1 MTEGGLIARQ
11 PIRTSP
17 PVLQTLRGWRHSLLF
32 TLLAAS
38 AASVALISALLFLG
52 IDHFV
57 SQRFSDL
64 SAARLAQTEGQ
75 VRATVTREL
84 DALRNL
90 AELLSKDAELNNATY
105 YHLYLEGEIEHPV
118 AAIKRSAAAFH
129 LDAARL
135 WDSSARLVAAAPG
148 RAPPIAPPA
157 DLEQAFSRMTW
168 IDGQPWLTAAAP
180 LTRAGNTLAL
190 LWIGRP
196 LSAVLANTF
205 PPGSGISVRLARPD
219 EPPLGQRVQLTSQ
232 TDAPIWLDVRLDDS
246 VERALAAVKDLL
258 VWLLLG
264 AGLLLALLFGL
275 TLRRQLAP
283 LRRLTQAVAAVGR
296 GEFVPVEE
304 ARGDSEIARLVRAYN
319 AMTTD
324 LAKLRDLE
332 RQVQQQ
338 ERLSAIGR
346 MAARVAHDIN
356 NPLSVIRGVAE
367 LQARQSERA
376 QDEHA
381 LADNRLILHHIERCL
396 RTVEH
401 LLAYG
406 RPIRLQ
412 LERVDLNTACTAMT
426 DRWRDQHPDSRLEFT
441 PAERPLMVNADVY
454 QLERLLDNLLENAR
468 QAAPKGKTQVMLA
481 SEATWLEIR
490 VRDNGPGFAPEA
502 REHLFEPFHTT
513 KRGGSGLGLASC
525 LAIAQAHGG
534 DIRVNEGDGG
544 EVVVRLP
551 RLA

>member
-1 MTEGGLIARQ
+1 MTEGSLIAPHPSRANK
-11 PIRTSP
+11 PFLHT
-17 PVLQTLRGWRHSLLF
+17 LQGWRHSLLF

-64 SAARLAQTEGQ
+64 SAERIAQTEGQ

-84 DALRNL
+84 DALLNL
-90 AELLSKDAELNNATY
+90 SELLSKDAELNNATY

-118 AAIKRSAAAFH
+118 AAVKRSAEAFH
-129 LDAARL
+129 LDAVRL
-135 WDSSARLVAAAPG
+135 WDTNARLVAAAPG
-148 RAPPIAPPA
+148 AVPPIAPPA
-157 DLEQAFSRMTW
+157 DLEQAFSRVIW

-180 LTRAGNTLAL
+180 LSRAGNTLAL
-190 LWIGRP
+190 LWLGRP
-196 LSAVLANTF
+196 LSSVLAATF
-205 PPGSGISVRLARPD
+205 PPGSGIHVRLARPD
-219 EPPLGQRVQLTSQ
+219 TPPLGQRVELTNQ
-232 TDAPIWLDVRLDDS
+232 TDAPIWLDVQLDDS
-246 VERALAAVKDLL
+246 VERALAAVKQLL
-258 VWLLLG
+258 AWLLLG
-264 AGLLLALLFGL
+264 SGVLLALLLGL

-283 LRRLTQAVAAVGR
+283 LGRLTQAVAAVGR
-296 GEFVPVEE
+296 GEFAPVEE
-304 ARGDSEIARLVRAYN
+304 VRGDSEIARLVRAYN
-319 AMTTD
+319 AMTAD

-367 LQARQSERA
+367 LQARQSERT

-381 LADNRLILHHIERCL
+381 LADSRLILHHIERCM

-406 RPIRLQ
+406 RPVRLQ
-412 LERVDLNTACTAMT
+412 LETIDLNAACADMAQ
-426 DRWRDQHPDSRLEFT
+426 RWHAQHPEVRMEFR
-441 PAERPLMVNADVY
+441 AAHGPLLAQADVY
-454 QLERLLDNLLENAR
+454 QLERVFDNLFENAR
-468 QAAPKGKTQVMLA
+468 QAAPDGSIRVELA
-481 SEATWLEIR
+481 AAGGRAEIR
-490 VRDNGPGFAPEA
+490 VRDSGPGFAPEA

-534 DIRVNEGDGG
+534 DIKVNEGVGG

-551 RLA
+551 RKA

>member
-1 MTEGGLIARQ
+1 MSEDSLIARD
-11 PIRTSP
+11 TP
-17 PVLQTLRGWRHSLLF
+17 PRRPRLRALGNWRHSLLF

-57 SQRFSDL
+57 TQRFSVL
-64 SAARLAQTEGQ
+64 GAERLVQTEGQ
-75 VRATVTREL
+75 VRATVAREL

-118 AAIKRSAAAFH
+118 AAVRRSATAFH

-135 WDSSARLVAAAPG
+135 WDANGRLVAAAPD
-148 RAPPIAPPA
+148 ATPPIAPPGELA
-157 DLEQAFSRMTW
+157 QAASRVIW
-168 IDGQPWLTAAAP
+168 IDGQPWLSASAP

-196 LSAVLANTF
+196 LSSILAATF
-205 PPGSGISVRLARPD
+205 PPGGGVHVRLTRPD
-219 EPPLGQRVQLTSQ
+219 TPPLGQRVQLTSQ
-232 TDAPIWLDVRLDDS
+232 TDAPIWLDVQLDDS
-246 VERALAAVKDLL
+246 VERALAAVKQLL
-258 VWLLLG
+258 AWLLLG
-264 AGLLLALLFGL
+264 AGVLLAGLLGL

-283 LRRLTQAVAAVGR
+283 LGRLTQAVAAVGR
-296 GEFVPVEE
+296 GEFAPVEDV
-304 ARGDSEIARLVRAYN
+304 RGDSEIARLVRAYN
-319 AMTTD
+319 AMTAD
-324 LAKLRDLE
+324 LAKLRELE
-332 RQVQQQ
+332 RQLQQQ

-376 QDEHA
+376 QDGAA
-381 LADNRLILHHIERCL
+381 LADARLILHHIERCM

-406 RPIRLQ
+406 KPIRLQ
-412 LERVDLNTACTAMT
+412 LETLDLDAVCADITRRWHDHHPEVAIEFVPTEDTLRV
-426 DRWRDQHPDSRLEFT
+426 R
-441 PAERPLMVNADVY
+441 ADVY
-454 QLERLLDNLLENAR
+454 QLERVLDNLLENAR
-468 QAAPKGKTQVMLA
+468 QAAPNGRIQVVLTLTGKQA
-481 SEATWLEIR
+481 EIR
-490 VRDNGPGFAPEA
+490 IIDSGPGFTAEA

-525 LAIAQAHGG
+525 LAIIQAHGG
-534 DIRVNEGDGG
+534 TMAVGDGPSG
-544 EVVVRLP
+544 EVIVRLP
-551 RLA
+551 AG

>member
-1 MTEGGLIARQ
+1 MTEDSLIASE
-11 PIRTSP
+11 TSP
-17 PVLQTLRGWRHSLLF
+17 LRRPLLRALRDWRHSLLF

-57 SQRFSDL
+57 SQRFSVL
-64 SAARLAQTEGQ
+64 GAERLAQTEGQ

-90 AELLSKDAELNNATY
+90 GELLSKDAELNNATY

-118 AAIKRSAAAFH
+118 AAVRRSAAAFH

-135 WDSSARLVAAAPG
+135 WDVNGRLVAAAPS
-148 RAPPIAPPA
+148 AEPPIAPPGELA
-157 DLEQAFSRMTW
+157 QAASRVVW
-168 IDGQPWLTAAAP
+168 IDGQPWLSASAP

-196 LSAVLANTF
+196 LSVVLAATF
-205 PPGSGISVRLARPD
+205 PPGSGVHVRLARPD
-219 EPPLGQRVQLTSQ
+219 TPPLGQRVQLTSQ
-232 TDAPIWLDVRLDDS
+232 TDAPIWLDVQLDDS
-246 VERALAAVKDLL
+246 VERALAAVKQLL
-258 VWLLLG
+258 AWLLLG
-264 AGLLLALLFGL
+264 AGVLLALLLGL

-283 LRRLTQAVAAVGR
+283 LGRLTQAVAAVGR
-296 GEFVPVEE
+296 GEFARVEDV
-304 ARGDSEIARLVRAYN
+304 RGDSEIARLVRAYN
-319 AMTTD
+319 AMTAD

-332 RQVQQQ
+332 RRVQQQ

-376 QDEHA
+376 QDGTA
-381 LADNRLILHHIERCL
+381 LADARLILHHIERCM

-406 RPIRLQ
+406 KPIRLQ
-412 LERVDLNTACTAMT
+412 LETLDLNTACGDVAR
-426 DRWRDQHPDSRLEFT
+426 RWHDHHPDVTLDFI
-441 PAERPLMVNADVY
+441 PAECELRVQADVY
-454 QLERLLDNLLENAR
+454 QLERVLDNLLENAR
-468 QAAPKGKTQVMLA
+468 QAAPGGRIRVALTHGGDQA
-481 SEATWLEIR
+481 EIR
-490 VRDNGPGFAPEA
+490 VVDSGPGFTAEA

-525 LAIAQAHGG
+525 LAIVQAHGG
-534 DIRVNEGDGG
+534 AIAVGDGPTG
-544 EVVVRLP
+544 EVIVRLP
-551 RLA
+551 AV

>member
-1 MTEGGLIARQ
+1 MTEGSLIAPR
-11 PIRTSP
+11 PSRTNK
-17 PVLQTLRGWRHSLLF
+17 PVLQNLQRWRHSLLF

-64 SAARLAQTEGQ
+64 NAERLAQTEGQ

-90 AELLSKDAELNNATY
+90 SELLSKDAELNNATY
-105 YHLYLEGEIEHPV
+105 YHLYLEGEVEHPI
-118 AAIKRSAAAFH
+118 AAVRRSAKAFH
-129 LDAARL
+129 LDAVRL
-135 WDSSARLVAAAPG
+135 WDTSARLVAAAPG
-148 RAPPIAPPA
+148 LAPPIAPPA
-157 DLEQAFSRMTW
+157 DLEKAFSRVIW

-196 LSAVLANTF
+196 LSSVLATTF
-205 PPGSGISVRLARPD
+205 PPGSGIHVRLARPD
-219 EPPLGQRVQLTSQ
+219 TPPLGQRVQLTNQ
-232 TDAPIWLDVRLDDS
+232 TDAPIWLDVQLDDS

-264 AGLLLALLFGL
+264 AGLLLALLIGL

-283 LRRLTQAVAAVGR
+283 LGRLTQAVAAVGR

-367 LQARQSERA
+367 LQARQSERT

-381 LADNRLILHHIERCL
+381 LADSRLILHHIERCM

-412 LERVDLNTACTAMT
+412 LERVDLNIACAAMT
-426 DRWRDQHPDSRLEFT
+426 GRWSDQHPDGELEFT
-441 PAERPLMVNADVY
+441 PAEQPLMANADVY

-468 QAAPKGKTQVMLA
+468 QAAPEGKIRVMLA
-481 SEATWLEIR
+481 SEAPWLEIR
-490 VRDNGPGFAPEA
+490 VRDSGPGFASEA

-534 DIRVNEGDGG
+534 DINVNEGEGG

>member
-1 MTEGGLIARQ
+1 MTEDSPIARD
-11 PIRTSP
+11 TP
-17 PVLQTLRGWRHSLLF
+17 PRRRPRLRALGNWRHSLLF

-57 SQRFSDL
+57 TQRFSVL
-64 SAARLAQTEGQ
+64 GAERLAQTEGQ

-118 AAIKRSAAAFH
+118 AAVRRSATAFH

-135 WDSSARLVAAAPG
+135 WDANGRLVAAAPDTT
-148 RAPPIAPPA
+148 PSIAPPGELA
-157 DLEQAFSRMTW
+157 QAASRVIR
-168 IDGQPWLTAAAP
+168 IDGQPWLSASAP

-196 LSAVLANTF
+196 LSSVLAATF
-205 PPGSGISVRLARPD
+205 PPGGGVHVRLARPD
-219 EPPLGQRVQLTSQ
+219 TPPLGQRVQLTSQ
-232 TDAPIWLDVRLDDS
+232 AAAPIWLDVQLDDS
-246 VERALAAVKDLL
+246 VERALTAVKQLL
-258 VWLLLG
+258 AWLLLG
-264 AGLLLALLFGL
+264 AGVLLAGLLGL

-283 LRRLTQAVAAVGR
+283 LGRLTQAVAAVGR
-296 GEFVPVEE
+296 GEFAPVEDV
-304 ARGDSEIARLVRAYN
+304 RGDSEIARLVRAYN
-319 AMTTD
+319 AMTAD
-324 LAKLRDLE
+324 LAKLRELE
-332 RQVQQQ
+332 RQLQQQ

-376 QDEHA
+376 QDA
-381 LADNRLILHHIERCL
+381 ASLADARLILHHTERCM

-406 RPIRLQ
+406 KPIRLQ
-412 LERVDLNTACTAMT
+412 LETLDLNAVGEDITH
-426 DRWRDQHPDSRLEFT
+426 RWHDHHPEVAIDFI
-441 PAERPLMVNADVY
+441 PAGGVLRAQVDVY
-454 QLERLLDNLLENAR
+454 QLERVLDNLLENAR
-468 QAAPKGKTQVMLA
+468 QAAPAGRIQVVLA
-481 SEATWLEIR
+481 ASAKQVEIR
-490 VRDNGPGFAPEA
+490 VIDSGPGFTAEA

-525 LAIAQAHGG
+525 LAIVQAHGG
-534 DIRVNEGDGG
+534 TMAVGDGPTG
-544 EVVVRLP
+544 VVIVRLP
-551 RLA
+551 AA